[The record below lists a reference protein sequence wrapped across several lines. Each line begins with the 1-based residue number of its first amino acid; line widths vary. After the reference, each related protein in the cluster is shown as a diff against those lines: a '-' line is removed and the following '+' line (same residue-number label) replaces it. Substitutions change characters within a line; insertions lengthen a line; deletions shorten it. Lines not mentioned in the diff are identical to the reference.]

1 MKMNM
6 SLFTSFEGRIGRQQ
20 WWLGIIALLVVEW
33 IVFLVLGMVFGTSMV
48 TTMDPNNPEAAAEA
62 VGAMS
67 LPMIIVGL
75 VFLWPVLALYAKRWH
90 DRGKSGWWTLIGLI
104 PFVGWIWILV
114 ELGFLPGTEGPNQ
127 YGPDPLAV

>member
-1 MKMNM
+1 MNRA
-6 SLFTSFEGRIGRQQ
+6 LFTSFDGRIGRQQ

-33 IVFLVLGMVFGTSMV
+33 IVLIVLGMLFGTSMV
-48 TTMDPNNPEAAAEA
+48 TTMDPNNPEAAAQA

-75 VFLWPVLALYAKRWH
+75 VFLWPALALYAKRWH
-90 DRGKSGWWTLIGLI
+90 DRGKSGWWTLIGFI
-104 PFVGWIWILV
+104 PIIGWIWILV
-114 ELGFLPGTEGPNQ
+114 ELGFLAGTEGPNQ